1 MSLIKWSPFY
11 ADEPAENFDKL
22 VEDFWPMRLR
32 QNNFAPAIDMYE
44 DNNNIVVEMQLAG
57 LDSEKVKVEID
68 NNVLTLRGESEKK
81 SEVDDKNYYRKEIR
95 RGAFYRSLPLPQD
108 VLGNEASAVAGDG
121 LLKITIPKASE
132 SKPRAI
138 EIKTLNNN
146 N

>member
-11 ADEPAENFDKL
+11 ADEPADNFDKL
-22 VEDFWPMRLR
+22 VEDFWPRRLR
-32 QNNFAPAIDMYE
+32 QNNFTPAIDMYE

-57 LDSEKVKVEID
+57 LDPEQVKVEID

-108 VLGNEASAVAGDG
+108 VKGNEASAVAGDG
-121 LLKITIPKASE
+121 ILKITIPKASE

-138 EIKTLNNN
+138 EIKNINNK
-146 N
+146 